1 MKRSKVISLASLAL
15 AGLVLTSCA
24 GLNKMKK
31 EASDIKY
38 QVTPEVLEAHA
49 DMVDVKVVVN
59 IPGGYFN
66 KKAVLVAT
74 PVLKFENG
82 EKAFPSKTLQG
93 EKVQGNNTVVP
104 FETGKTI
111 TYTGKVPYEQ
121 AMRISDLEVRMTA
134 SKGEQSVEFDP
145 YKIADGVVATATLVQ
160 NNPMNIVGKDAFQ
173 RIIPETQEADLHY
186 LINSSQVRW
195 SEMKAEDVKALKAYL
210 DAVKADEKK
219 EYKGVEVSAYAS
231 PDGKQDWNEK
241 LAGKR
246 EVSSSKYIKKEMK
259 RGKMAEYAAEDFFK
273 SKVTPEDWE
282 GFQKLMKA
290 SNIQDKELILRVLS
304 MYSDPEVREKEI
316 RNISAAFDDVK
327 KEVLPKLRRAKF
339 TVNVDLIGKSDA
351 ELKDLGM
358 NNPSELNVE
367 ELLYSATL
375 VKSADDKLKIY
386 ESAKKQFS
394 KDWRGYNDA
403 GMILFGMGK
412 VADAKSNF
420 EKADKLSANNP
431 VVKNNLGAV
440 ELVNGNVAKAE
451 VLFGAATGAGKEV
464 NYNQGIVA
472 IMKADY
478 DTAVK
483 HFGDCSSVNAA
494 LANILAGKNN
504 VALEKLNANTSDAA
518 MVYYL
523 KAVVGARTDNNNLVF
538 TNLETAVAK
547 DASLKSVA
555 KSDMEFAKVF
565 EDAKFKAIVE

>member
-15 AGLVLTSCA
+15 AGIVLSSCA

-31 EASDIKY
+31 EASNIKY

-49 DMVDVKVVVN
+49 DMVDVKVTVN
-59 IPGGYFN
+59 IPAKYFN
-66 KKAVLVAT
+66 KNVVVVAT
-74 PVLKFENG
+74 PVLKYEGG

-111 TYTGKVPYEQ
+111 TYTGKIPYEQ
-121 AMRISDLEVRMTA
+121 AMRISDLEVRMVG
-134 SKGEQSVEFDP
+134 SKGEKSVDFDP
-145 YKIADGVVATATLVQ
+145 YKIADGVIATATMVQ
-160 NNPMNIVGKDAFQ
+160 NTPRNIVGKDAFQ

-210 DAVKADEKK
+210 DAVKADENK

-259 RGKMAEYAAEDFFK
+259 KGKMAEYAAEDFFK

-327 KEVLPKLRRAKF
+327 KEVLPKLRRSKF
-339 TVNVDLIGKSDA
+339 TVNVDLIGKTDA
-351 ELKDLGM
+351 QLKDLAM
-358 NNPSELNVE
+358 NNPAELNVE
-367 ELLYSATL
+367 ELLFSATL
-375 VKSADDKLKIY
+375 VDSADDKLKIY
-386 ESAKKQFS
+386 EAAKKQFS
-394 KDWRGYNDA
+394 SDWRGFNDA
-403 GMILFGMGK
+403 GMILFGMNK

-420 EKADKLSANNP
+420 EKADKLSANNA

-440 ELVNGNVAKAE
+440 ELVNGNVAEAE

-464 NYNQGIVA
+464 NYNLGIVSVK
-472 IMKADY
+472 KAEY
-478 DTAVK
+478 NTAVK
-483 HFGDCSSVNAA
+483 HFGECNGVNAA
-494 LANILAGKNN
+494 LANILDGKYN
-504 VALEKLNANTSDAA
+504 VALDKLNANTSDAA

-547 DASLKSVA
+547 DAALKATA
-555 KSDMEFAKVF
+555 KTDMEFAKVF

>member
-74 PVLKFENG
+74 PVLKFEGG

-134 SKGEQSVEFDP
+134 SKGEQAVEFDP
-145 YKIADGVVATATLVQ
+145 YKIADGVIATATMVQ
-160 NNPMNIVGKDAFQ
+160 NKPMNIIGKDAFQ
-173 RIIPETQEADLHY
+173 RIIPEAQEADLHY

-219 EYKGVEVSAYAS
+219 EYKGVEVAAYAS

-259 RGKMAEYAAEDFFK
+259 RAKMEEYAAEDFFK

-358 NNPSELNVE
+358 NNPAELNVE

-375 VKSADDKLKIY
+375 VESADDKLKIY
-386 ESAKKQFS
+386 EAAKKQFS

-431 VVKNNLGAV
+431 IVKNNLGAV
-440 ELVNGNVAKAE
+440 ELINGNVAEAE
-451 VLFGAATGAGKEV
+451 VLFGAATGAGREV

-472 IMKADY
+472 IIKADY

-483 HFGDCSSVNAA
+483 HFGDCPCVNSA

-547 DASLKSVA
+547 DASLKAVA

>member
-74 PVLKFENG
+74 PVLKFEGG

-259 RGKMAEYAAEDFFK
+259 RGKMAEYAADDFFK

-351 ELKDLGM
+351 ELKDLGL
-358 NNPSELNVE
+358 NNPAELNVE

-386 ESAKKQFS
+386 EAAKKQFA

-403 GMILFGMGK
+403 GMVLFGMGK

-440 ELVNGNVAKAE
+440 ELVNGNVAEAE

-483 HFGDCSSVNAA
+483 HFGDCPSVNAA

>member
-66 KKAVLVAT
+66 KNAVLVAT
-74 PVLKFENG
+74 PVLKFDGG
-82 EKAFPSKTLQG
+82 EKAFASKTLQG

-111 TYTGKVPYEQ
+111 TYTGKVPYEE

-145 YKIADGVVATATLVQ
+145 YKIADGVVATATMVQ
-160 NNPMNIVGKDAFQ
+160 NKPMNIIGKDAFQ

-219 EYKGVEVSAYAS
+219 EYKGVEVAAYAS

-259 RGKMAEYAAEDFFK
+259 RAKMEEYAAEEFFK
-273 SKVTPEDWE
+273 SNVTPEDWE

-290 SNIQDKELILRVLS
+290 SNIQDKDLILRVLS

-351 ELKDLGM
+351 ELKDLGL
-358 NNPSELNVE
+358 NNPAELNVE

-375 VKSADDKLKIY
+375 VESADDKLKIY
-386 ESAKKQFS
+386 EAAKKQFS

-440 ELVNGNVAKAE
+440 ELINGNVAEAE

-483 HFGDCSSVNAA
+483 HFGDCPSVNAA

-547 DASLKSVA
+547 DAALKAVA